1 MKRKNLIKISAV
13 VFILLI
19 LCTGVASA
27 SYLAYQGIKNL
38 DFPQLADLPV
48 NPFSGSEGESSTRG
62 ETIKAS
68 DPQTPISVDMDLE
81 PLFVPFWE
89 SWEILHENF
98 YAQPIDNQV
107 LAQGAI
113 DGITLALDKVNTN
126 IEDITVPEDAPPFTD
141 LSDEANTP
149 RDAEDAFA
157 SFWQAWQAAEYADLG
172 ENLTYEGLMK
182 NALRGMVESLGDP
195 LTSYLDPDEFREL
208 NTPLEGEYEG
218 IGAWVDTSG
227 EYLTIISPMDGSP
240 AEAAG
245 LRPGD
250 EVIAVDGEDMTGIEG
265 DIVIRYVLGPA
276 GSQVTLTIRR
286 EGEEEPFDVYITRG
300 RIVIPSVEG
309 EILDDGIAYVALLT
323 FGENTG
329 RDLHDLLED
338 LLAEE
343 PIGLIID
350 LRNNGGG
357 FLHTTVEVA
366 SEFMSEGVILYEE
379 YGDGSRDTYE
389 AHSGGLA
396 TEIPLVVLI
405 NGGSASASEILAG
418 MIQDYERGILVGTLS
433 YGKGSVQ
440 LPIVLANEWGAI
452 RVTIA
457 RWLTPNE
464 THIQGVGL
472 TPDITVPDLTDE
484 DIDADIDPQLEKAI
498 ELLLGQ

>member
-1 MKRKNLIKISAV
+1 MKPNILPKISALII
-13 VFILLI
+13 ILLI
-19 LCTGVASA
+19 LVTGVASA
-27 SYLAYQGIKNL
+27 SYLVYQGINNL
-38 DFPQLADLPV
+38 NLPEIVDLPV
-48 NPFSGSEGESSTRG
+48 NPSTGSEGESTSPG

-68 DPQTPISVDMDLE
+68 DPQTPINIDMDLA

-89 SWEILHENF
+89 SWEILHEN
-98 YAQPIDNQV
+98 YYDQPIDNQV

-113 DGITLALDKVNTN
+113 DGINIALEEAGIN
-126 IEDITVPEDAPPFTD
+126 IEEITVLEDSPPYTD
-141 LSDEANTP
+141 LSQEANTP
-149 RDAEDAFA
+149 AEAEEAFA
-157 SFWQAWQAAEYADLG
+157 PFWQAWQAAEHAELG
-172 ENLTYEGLMK
+172 EDFTYEGLMEH
-182 NALRGMVESLGDP
+182 ALRSMVDSLGDP

-218 IGAWVDTSG
+218 IGAWVDPSG

-245 LRPGD
+245 LRAGD

-265 DIVIRYVLGPA
+265 DIVIRHVLGPA

-286 EGEEEPFDVYITRG
+286 EGLDEPFDVSITRS

-309 EILDDGIAYVALLT
+309 EILDNGIAYVNLFT

-329 RDLHDLLED
+329 RDLHALLED
-338 LLAEE
+338 LMAQE
-343 PIGLIID
+343 PVGLILD

-357 FLHTTVEVA
+357 FLHTTIDVA
-366 SEFMSEGVILYEE
+366 SEFMSEGVVLYEE
-379 YGDGSRDTYE
+379 YGDGSRDIYE
-389 AHSGGLA
+389 VRPGGLA
-396 TEIPLVVLI
+396 TEIPIVVLI

-418 MIQDYERGILVGTLS
+418 MIQDYDRGILLGTVS

-440 LPIVLANEWGAI
+440 LPIVLANEWGAL

-472 TPDITVPDLTDE
+472 TPDIIVPDLTDE
-484 DIDADIDPQLEKAI
+484 DIETENDPQLDRAI
-498 ELLLGQ
+498 EILLEL